1 MEGRATPTIE
11 TSSPSRKR
19 TPHSTTRA
27 PHRRAS
33 HLVAAGSAPWGG
45 SVGGGSTRRSQHDK
59 AGWYG
64 TLGEETIPVRP
75 GPIRL
80 HGPVIGGAYHH
91 GAGIE
96 RSPKGAQGWPS
107 THVVRRDSSRLT
119 AGSSM

>member
-80 HGPVIGGAYHH
+80 HGPVIGGAYIT
-91 GAGIE
+91 GPELSDLRKERRGGRQLTWCAG
-96 RSPKGAQGWPS
+96 
-107 THVVRRDSSRLT
+107 T
-119 AGSSM
+119 